1 MERRIAVLSA
11 EIRAYPTPIARCF
24 PEKQQRAILDL
35 CLDAPRLEATPVNEF
50 VDLLV
55 A

>member
-1 MERRIAVLSA
+1 MPRITPAARRALTEERR
-11 EIRAYPTPIARCF
+11 
-24 PEKQQRAILDL
+24 KQILDL
-35 CLDAPRLEATPVNEF
+35 CLDAGRLAATPVNEF